1 MKAGMNSRTPKVRV
15 LLASSAFQSFI
26 GCPRTFM
33 SESPRNHR
41 FTSASRSTR
50 WLLCVP
56 ALLFLMVSATLTAQP
71 TKATKTE
78 RALANLQGQHRE
90 AHQLLAD
97 DLERVAQTC
106 EVNGLKEIATRVRR
120 LALPVDPDVLRFEP
134 LPRQVQPAIPAPEN
148 GEFAWQVELRTYR
161 KAYAI
166 ELDKL
171 ASQAVKAGLSSYAY
185 QLIREVAFHDSDHV
199 RARRLLGF
207 VRYKDEWVSPFEA
220 TKLKNKEVWTAQWGW
235 LPATHVA
242 RYEKGERFNA
252 NRWVTAERDAELRSD
267 FSKSWE
273 IRTEHYLLK
282 TNHSL
287 EHGVALA
294 SSLEEFHRFFEQ
306 TFAGFFSDSK
316 RIQSLFENPAA
327 AARAAAKPF
336 QIHFFRSRDEY
347 IARLHKKYGEQI
359 TITNGLYDTDDLVV
373 YSFHNPKEPA
383 EPTLYH
389 EATHQLLAAHLKP
402 SPVIGR
408 DENFW
413 LIEGIACYIES
424 FRIENG
430 EVSLGDPRFLR
441 FVAAR
446 YRKLAAPPYYV
457 PLAEFTAMGKD
468 DFQRKPPEIL
478 EKNYSQS
485 SGLVHF
491 FMHYEGGRYRDDLIE
506 HLRQLYKQAET
517 GRRPHALE
525 VLTGVSF
532 TELDQQYGE
541 YVTKISQSLK
551 EDFTVQP

>member
-1 MKAGMNSRTPKVRV
+1 MTGSHNNSRRPQLHFVCIAV
-15 LLASSAFQSFI
+15 VIVWLGSS
-26 GCPRTFM
+26 
-33 SESPRNHR
+33 
-41 FTSASRSTR
+41 
-50 WLLCVP
+50 P
-56 ALLFLMVSATLTAQP
+56 APLTAQP
-71 TKATKTE
+71 NKAVKVE
-78 RALANLQGQHRE
+78 RALANLQTLHRE
-90 AHQLLAD
+90 AHQLFAD

-106 EVNGLKEIATRVRR
+106 EINGLKEIAARVRR
-120 LALPVDPDVLRFEP
+120 LAEPIDPDLLRFEP
-134 LPRQVQPAIPAPEN
+134 LPRQVQPPIPALEN
-148 GEFAWQVELRTYR
+148 GEFSWQAELRTYR
-161 KAYAI
+161 KAYAV

-171 ASQAVKAGLSSYAY
+171 ASQAVKAGLPSYAF
-185 QLIREVAFHDSDHV
+185 QLIREVAFHDSDHA

-220 TKLKNKEVWTAQWGW
+220 TKLKNKEVWTEQWGW

-242 RYEKGERFNA
+242 RYEKGERLNGV
-252 NRWVTAERDAELRSD
+252 RWVTAERDAQLRQD
-267 FSKSWE
+267 FSKGWE

-306 TFAGFFSDSK
+306 TFAGFFNDPK
-316 RIQSLFENPAA
+316 RLQMLFENPTA

-336 QIHFFRSRDEY
+336 HVHFFATRDEY

-373 YSFHNPKEPA
+373 YSFHNPNEPA

-389 EATHQLLAAHLKP
+389 EATHQLLAANLKP
-402 SPVIGR
+402 SPVIAR

-424 FRIENG
+424 FRVADG

-446 YRKLAAPPYYV
+446 FRKLADPPYYL

-468 DFQRKPPEIL
+468 AFQRHPQIKN
-478 EKNYSQS
+478 NYSQA

-506 HLRQLYKQAET
+506 HLRQIYKQAET
-517 GRRPHALE
+517 GKRPHALE
-525 VLTGVSF
+525 VLTGVAF
-532 TELDQQYGE
+532 PELDEQYGE
-541 YVTKISQSLK
+541 YVLKVSQSLK
-551 EDFTVQP
+551 EDFSTPME